1 MSNADALPT
10 FQTVLLDRVERV
22 LRVTLNRP
30 DKLNAVDPTLHDE
43 LPAAL
48 AWANRDPG
56 SEVVVLTGAG
66 RAFCAGGDIDAM
78 LELHDGTAFWTGTVH
93 HPGRHLI
100 DQILWVEKPI
110 VAMVNGPAAG
120 LGATIALLC
129 DVVMMA
135 ESAMIS
141 DRHVNIGLVAG
152 DGGAAIWPLLVGIN
166 KAKEHLMTG
175 AKLTGTQAA
184 ADGLVNHCVPDD
196 QLEAATLALANTLAG
211 QPRYALRS
219 TKASINRQLRA
230 QVETVLDVSLAL
242 EALSATTEDHKA
254 LTAAFTAARSTPA

>member
-1 MSNADALPT
+1 MPDADALPT
-10 FQTVLLDRVERV
+10 FETVLLDRIDRV
-22 LRVTLNRP
+22 LRVTMNRP
-30 DKLNAVDPTLHDE
+30 EKLNAVDPTLHDE

-48 AWANRDPG
+48 AWANRDSG
-56 SEVVVLTGAG
+56 CDAIVLTGAG

-78 LELHDGTAFWTGTVH
+78 LELHDGTAFWTSTVH

-110 VAMVNGPAAG
+110 VAMVNGAAAG
-120 LGATIALLC
+120 LGATLALLC
-129 DVVMMA
+129 DVVIMA
-135 ESAMIS
+135 ESATIS

-152 DGGAAIWPLLVGIN
+152 DGGAAIWPLLVGVN
-166 KAKEHLMTG
+166 KAKEYLMTG

-184 ADGLVNHCVPDD
+184 AEGLVNRAVPDD
-196 QLEAATLALANTLAG
+196 QLEPATLEMASTLAG
-211 QPRYALRS
+211 QPRYALRA

-242 EALSATTEDHKA
+242 EALSATTDEHKT
-254 LTAAFTAARSTPA
+254 LTTRFTAARRG